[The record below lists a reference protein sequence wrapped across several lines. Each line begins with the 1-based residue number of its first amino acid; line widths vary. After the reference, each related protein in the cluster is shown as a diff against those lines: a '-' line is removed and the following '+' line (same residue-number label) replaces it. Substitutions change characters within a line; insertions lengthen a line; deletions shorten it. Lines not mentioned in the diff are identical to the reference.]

1 MKFHCYSSDQIDNRG
16 LRIKLV
22 NFTLLSLALF
32 GYIDTFPGWVG
43 RAKLRLKSISAQLK
57 LKLGLGLAI
66 KVVALYD

>member
-43 RAKLRLKSISAQLK
+43 
-57 LKLGLGLAI
+57 GGWFGGEN
-66 KVVALYD
+66 